1 MNLPHNTI
9 FKMVTRSWAQKGHTS
24 IDTWL
29 VEIATMAISAASLS
43 IIVVLLQQ
51 YNGCPQFRWHV
62 LTLNAVISA
71 LATIV
76 RIGFV
81 VPAAASLAQWKWMWF
96 SKRPKPLVDFQTL
109 DEANRGLVGSIM
121 LIWRTRSW
129 YKHRRGFMA
138 ALG

>member
-1 MNLPHNTI
+1 
-9 FKMVTRSWAQKGHTS
+9 MVTRSWAQKGHTS
-24 IDTWL
+24 VDTWL
-29 VEIATMAISAASLS
+29 VEIAAMAISSASLA

-51 YNGCPQFRWHV
+51 YNGYPQFRWHV

-81 VPAAASLAQWKWMWF
+81 VPVAASLAQWKWKWF

-109 DEANRGLVGSIM
+109 DKADRGSVGSLM

-129 YKHRRGFMA
+129 YKRRHGFTA
-138 ALG
+138 ALD